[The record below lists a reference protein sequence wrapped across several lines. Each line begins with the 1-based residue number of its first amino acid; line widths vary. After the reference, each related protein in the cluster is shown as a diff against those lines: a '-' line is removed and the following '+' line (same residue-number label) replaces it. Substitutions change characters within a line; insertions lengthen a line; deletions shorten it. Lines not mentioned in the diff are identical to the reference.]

1 MRFRACTI
9 AVLGLIAAGRA
20 GSGPA
25 WQPRFH
31 ENILQVLRSEAIT
44 GYALQERTLV
54 TWGGRLLWR
63 RLPQGS
69 YRVVSGRGRAFSEG
83 GCLLDVDGDGQA
95 DVVVNERGEGSEG
108 TPALVW
114 FRVPRAGAGWTRH
127 VIDTGVDAP
136 DILPAT
142 LFGRRGVL
150 LIQKHIQ
157 VRFYEIPADPTARWP
172 YQDVYSFYSPSH
184 QGGLRMADID
194 GDGLPD
200 ILAGNYWIKSPESFE
215 LPWRLFAIE
224 LWNESPESAMLRLS
238 YGPVGGAGPE
248 LLAMQREMSPAR
260 LARSCGA
267 GFRCSLPRRQVLQPR
282 NGVRPNQQ
290 NVRPPIA
297 IHVHRPRKLHR
308 PALRDHYGRELAP
321 AFISQHDHAARA
333 GFLGDQDVRT
343 AVAIE
348 VRHIHA
354 VRLIQI
360 QLGGDAMFGPQ
371 LPRIGGLLEKRSEV
385 GRHTA
390 KEDNSPVCRIVNQL
404 IGCSPGRCE
413 VGCNPVHVLLTP
425 FHAQVSLNASSPPE
439 VLLPPKSRTV
449 LSLGSY
455 TIVDHSR
462 GDGDT
467 GGNCSVQLIP
477 SQVQVSP

>member
-9 AVLGLIAAGRA
+9 AMLGLIAAGRA

-260 LARSCGA
+260 LARFEKPTDPRQLWTEHRIATELNLDQPNSVDVADFDGDGRPDILVAEKAGA
-267 GFRCSLPRRQVLQPR
+267 GRVIVLR
-282 NGVRPNQQ
+282 NEGGGQFTPVVIAQGRPVQFARAVDVNGDG
-290 NVRPPIA
+290 RPDILLIRADA
-297 IHVHRPRKLHR
+297 ISWL
-308 PALRDHYGRELAP
+308 ENLAP
-321 AFISQHDHAARA
+321 RQ
-333 GFLGDQDVRT
+333 
-343 AVAIE
+343 
-348 VRHIHA
+348 
-354 VRLIQI
+354 
-360 QLGGDAMFGPQ
+360 
-371 LPRIGGLLEKRSEV
+371 
-385 GRHTA
+385 
-390 KEDNSPVCRIVNQL
+390 
-404 IGCSPGRCE
+404 
-413 VGCNPVHVLLTP
+413 
-425 FHAQVSLNASSPPE
+425 
-439 VLLPPKSRTV
+439 
-449 LSLGSY
+449 
-455 TIVDHSR
+455 
-462 GDGDT
+462 
-467 GGNCSVQLIP
+467 
-477 SQVQVSP
+477 